1 LSKERL
7 GIKGNNDKIKLDL
20 CSVGESERSNND
32 NNNNKFEIN
41 NQVDCQDTSLRSKIR
56 DL

>member
-1 LSKERL
+1 MKM
-7 GIKGNNDKIKLDL
+7 IY
-20 CSVGESERSNND
+20 SVGESERSN